1 MSFLEKMI
9 LFQKVYKGSKRML
22 TFHIKPRNL
31 FIIFYLYLVCNYM
44 SIMTASQIYGND
56 SLIM

>member
-1 MSFLEKMI
+1 MTEIPGWLSTEI
-9 LFQKVYKGSKRML
+9 RKGSKRML
-22 TFHIKPRNL
+22 TFHIKSRNL